1 MVPQRKNPE
10 EINQGSGRPSDRTT
24 TPDPPISKCP
34 DQMVQYTPSILIWCP
49 VLLKP
54 HAAPN
59 RCGGHQSAC
68 QNPIEVNT
76 PSREKVSSPQN
87 STKLAKCMTTV
98 KTRHG
103 GGNTLAVISALSV
116 HETGVRLRPEVHDV
130 TFAQD
135 LPIATASARTLVP
148 GFWSTVYHTP
158 SSNMGVLAVRDYC
171 DLDNTSLHIFPIQ
184 TNSST
189 SISVD

>member
-1 MVPQRKNPE
+1 MDLNQVTDVVFLEFGAAIDTPE
-10 EINQGSGRPSDRTT
+10 VYIVR
-24 TPDPPISKCP
+24 
-34 DQMVQYTPSILIWCP
+34 
-49 VLLKP
+49 
-54 HAAPN
+54 
-59 RCGGHQSAC
+59 GHQSAVLEVPPVEIRAPC

-103 GGNTLAVISALSV
+103 GDNPLAVISALSV
-116 HETGVRLRPEVHDV
+116 HETGVKLRPEVHDV

-148 GFWSTVYHTP
+148 GFWSTVYNTP
-158 SSNMGVLAVRDYC
+158 SSNMGVLAVRNYC

-184 TNSST
+184 TKSST